1 MSARIAY
8 FVNQYPRISHSF
20 IRREILAL
28 ERLGFD
34 VQRIALRGW
43 EGNLVDAVDRS
54 ERAKTRYV
62 LREGL
67 PALLWAVLRALA
79 TAPARFA
86 GALALALRMGW
97 RAERPLA
104 YHLAYFAEACRIL
117 PWLREFGAIHLHAH
131 FGTNS
136 AEVAML
142 ARALGGPPYSF
153 TVHGPEEFDKPQ
165 FIGLGEKVRRAA
177 FVIAISSFARSQVQR
192 WVEHSHWPKI
202 RVVHCGLEPEFHAQA
217 AVPPPARRRMVCIG
231 RLNEQK
237 GQLLLVE
244 AASRLA
250 SRGVEF
256 EVVLIGEGEMREEI
270 DALVERLGL
279 QDRVRL
285 TGAIGTDEMV
295 EEILKA
301 RALVL
306 PSFAEGLPMTIM
318 EAMSLRRPVL
328 TTSIA
333 GIPELVQPGKHGWLI
348 PAGSVEALVEAME
361 MVLDLPVDELEAM
374 GEAAHARAVERHSV
388 DVEAAKL
395 ASLFLE
401 SCPQL
406 AKRT

>member
-34 VQRIALRGW
+34 VQRVALRGW
-43 EGNLVDAVDRS
+43 EGNLVDAVDRC

-67 PALLWAVLRALA
+67 PALLWAVLRVLS

-104 YHLAYFAEACRIL
+104 YHLAYLAEACRIL
-117 PWLREFGAIHLHAH
+117 PWMREFGAIHLHAH

-250 SRGVEF
+250 SRGIEF

-333 GIPELVQPGKHGWLI
+333 GIPELVQPGKHGWLF

-395 ASLFLE
+395 AILFLE